1 LQTKG
6 RFPAISAKTSGSG
19 SSLTWVAGLIAGGL
33 LLSLIATS
41 PNHLVYDESYHI
53 GLAEK
58 ILHQGLGQALVDPRN
73 QSAAGP
79 LFTAFHLVFAPI
91 TYLAAPATRW
101 INFLLLLVVVA
112 LTALTRTRIMN
123 NREPIGSGAIALLGV
138 PFLWPATGM
147 ALTEIPALVFFCGF
161 VLCIQHLCSP
171 SQEKSSTREA
181 VAWAIL
187 AGICLGLAILG
198 RQTYLITL
206 PAFLVLF
213 FLGPVKPRLLALSLL
228 STGVVSGW
236 LFFIWGGLV
245 PPSQAKV
252 NSGLQ
257 PEHLLYSVAYV
268 ASATAF
274 ISPRWLCPK
283 DWRSALIAAV
293 IGAIV
298 AVGIRDHGDPP
309 AKSLLLKL
317 FGGEAA
323 YACGVVI
330 FALMGALGALW
341 ILNTCRVLWSRRD
354 DPFQMFAGV
363 LLLGLVIAPVK
374 VSHLFS
380 SRYVVG
386 LLGVLILVL
395 PPQRS
400 SLLAARILIGSA
412 LGAAILWSY
421 YGM

>member
-1 LQTKG
+1 MRKKG
-6 RFPAISAKTSGSG
+6 QLTAISAKKIGPSP
-19 SSLTWVAGLIAGGL
+19 SLISTTGTIAVGL
-33 LLSLIATS
+33 LLWLIATS
-41 PNHLVYDESYHI
+41 PKHLVYDEPYHI
-53 GLAEK
+53 GLAEN
-58 ILHQGLGQALVDPRN
+58 IFHQGLGQALVDPKN

-79 LFTAFHLVFAPI
+79 LFAVFHLAFAPI
-91 TYLAAPATRW
+91 THLAAPAIRW

-112 LTALTRTRIMN
+112 LTGLTRTRTMN
-123 NREPIGSGAIALLGV
+123 DSKPIDSGAIALLGV

-161 VLCIQHLCSP
+161 VLCIQRLCCKSQKQGSP
-171 SQEKSSTREA
+171 GKLA
-181 VAWAIL
+181 VWAVS

-198 RQTYLITL
+198 RQTYLIIL
-206 PAFLVLF
+206 PSFLVLF
-213 FLGPVKPRLLALSLL
+213 FLGTVKPRLLALSLL

-268 ASATAF
+268 ASATTF

-283 DWRSALIAAV
+283 DWKSALIAAMV
-293 IGAIV
+293 GTFV
-298 AVGIRDHGDPP
+298 AVSIRDHGDPP
-309 AKSLLLKL
+309 AKSLLLRL
-317 FGGEAA
+317 LGSEAG
-323 YACGVVI
+323 YTIGVVI
-330 FALMGALGALW
+330 FAFMGALGTLW
-341 ILNTCRVLWSRRD
+341 ILNTCTVLWSRRD
-354 DPFQMFAGV
+354 DPFQIFAGV
-363 LLLGLVIAPVK
+363 LLLSLVIAPVK

-400 SLLAARILIGSA
+400 SLLAVRILIGSA

-421 YGM
+421 YQR

>member
-1 LQTKG
+1 MIAASPKH
-6 RFPAISAKTSGSG
+6 
-19 SSLTWVAGLIAGGL
+19 LI
-33 LLSLIATS
+33 
-41 PNHLVYDESYHI
+41 YDEPYHI
-53 GLAEK
+53 GLAEN
-58 ILHQGLGQALVDPRN
+58 IFYQGLGQALVDPSN

-79 LFTAFHLVFAPI
+79 LFSAFHLAFAPI
-91 TYLAAPATRW
+91 THLAAPAIRW
-101 INFLLLLVVVA
+101 INFFLLLVVVT

-123 NREPIGSGAIALLGV
+123 DSEPIGSGAIALLGV
-138 PFLWPATGM
+138 PFLWPVTGM
-147 ALTEIPALVFFCGF
+147 ALTEIPALVFFCGY
-161 VLCIQHLCSP
+161 VLCIQRLCCKDKLRGTLGMP
-171 SQEKSSTREA
+171 A
-181 VAWAIL
+181 VWAVS

-198 RQTYLITL
+198 RQTYLIAL

-228 STGVVSGW
+228 TTGVVSGW
-236 LFFIWGGLV
+236 LFYIWGGLV

-257 PEHLLYSVAYV
+257 PEHLLYSLAYV
-268 ASATAF
+268 GSATAF

-283 DWRSALIAAV
+283 DWKTSVIAAAS
-293 IGAIV
+293 GTIV
-298 AVGIRDHGDPP
+298 AVSIRDHGDPP
-309 AKSLLLKL
+309 ARSLLLKL
-317 FGGEAA
+317 LGDEVG
-323 YACGVVI
+323 YTCGMII

-341 ILNTCRVLWSRRD
+341 ILNTCTVLWSRSD
-354 DPFQMFAGV
+354 DPFQVFAGV
-363 LLLGLVIAPVK
+363 LLLSLVMAPVM

-400 SLLAARILIGSA
+400 SLLAVRILIGSA

-421 YGM
+421 YQT

>member
-1 LQTKG
+1 
-6 RFPAISAKTSGSG
+6 
-19 SSLTWVAGLIAGGL
+19 
-33 LLSLIATS
+33 LIATS
-41 PNHLVYDESYHI
+41 PKHLVYDEPYHI
-53 GLAEK
+53 GLAEN
-58 ILHQGLGQALVDPRN
+58 IFHQGLGQALVDPKN

-79 LFTAFHLVFAPI
+79 LFAVFHLAFAPI
-91 TYLAAPATRW
+91 THLAAPAIRW

-112 LTALTRTRIMN
+112 LTGLTRTRTMN
-123 NREPIGSGAIALLGV
+123 VSKPIDSGAIALLGV

-161 VLCIQHLCSP
+161 VLCIQRLCFKC
-171 SQEKSSTREA
+171 QEQGPPGEPA
-181 VAWAIL
+181 VWAIS

-198 RQTYLITL
+198 RQTYLIAL

-213 FLGPVKPRLLALSLL
+213 FMGPVKPRLLALSLL

-268 ASATAF
+268 ASATTF

-283 DWRSALIAAV
+283 DWKSALIAA
-293 IGAIV
+293 ITGTFV
-298 AVGIRDHGDPP
+298 AVSIRDHGDPP
-309 AKSLLLKL
+309 AKSLLLKVL
-317 FGGEAA
+317 GGEAG
-323 YACGVVI
+323 YAIGVVI
-330 FALMGALGALW
+330 FALMGALGTLW
-341 ILNTCRVLWSRRD
+341 ILNTCTFLWLRRD
-354 DPFQMFAGV
+354 DPFQIFAGV
-363 LLLGLVIAPVK
+363 LLLSLVIAPVK

-395 PPQRS
+395 SPQQS
-400 SLLAARILIGSA
+400 PFLAVRILIGSA

-421 YGM
+421 Y